1 MVFDAGYSA
10 VYDLLYQDVDY
21 AGAVDQVES
30 HLSDGMGL
38 TLLDLGCGTGRHLEF
53 FKHRHKKVVG
63 VDISA
68 GMLKR
73 AAQLNPDVEL
83 LCQDARSFVLN
94 GHFDV
99 VVMMSAVLCY
109 QITNQDVIDTFR
121 RVHDH
126 LVPGGLFIF
135 DVWHGPTVLYTKPE
149 RRAKR
154 IQDKDFDLIRVVEP
168 KVHLMTNMVT
178 CSYSWKFV
186 KKDEDVDIGAA
197 YADGSEVHKA
207 RYFFP
212 TEIDLFARTTGF
224 DVLNVAR
231 ADNGKP
237 FGEND
242 DYWHARY
249 VLQRV

>member
-1 MVFDAGYSA
+1 MAFDVGYSA

-30 HLSDGMGL
+30 HLVDGMGL
-38 TLLDLGCGTGRHLEF
+38 SLLDLGCGTGRHLEF
-53 FKHRHKKVVG
+53 FKKRHKKVVG

-68 GMLKR
+68 GMLRR
-73 AAQLNPDVEL
+73 AAALNPDVEL
-83 LCQDARSFVLN
+83 SCQDARSFIVD

-109 QITNQDVIDTFR
+109 QVANQDVTDTFR
-121 RVHDH
+121 RVYDH
-126 LVPGGLFIF
+126 LVPGGMFIF
-135 DVWHGPTVLYTKPE
+135 DVWHGPTVLSTKPE

-154 IQDKDFDLIRVVEP
+154 IKDVDFDLIRVVEP
-168 KVHLMTNMVT
+168 KLHLMTNMVT

-186 KKDEDVDIGAA
+186 KKDDAVDIGAA
-197 YADGSEVHKA
+197 YADGNEVHKA

-212 TEIDLFARTTGF
+212 TEIDLFAKATGF
-224 DVLNVAR
+224 DVLSVAR
-231 ADNGKP
+231 ADNGQP
-237 FGEND
+237 FGDHD

>member
-1 MVFDAGYSA
+1 MAFEAGYSA

-30 HLSDGMGL
+30 HLMDGMGL
-38 TLLDLGCGTGRHLEF
+38 TLLDLGCGTGQHLQF
-53 FKHRHKKVVG
+53 FKNRHKNVVG

-73 AAQLNPDVEL
+73 AKLLNPEVEL
-83 LCQDARSFVLN
+83 HCQDARSFTLY

-135 DVWHGPTVLYTKPE
+135 DVWHGPTVLHTKPE
-149 RRAKR
+149 KRVKR
-154 IQDKDFDLIRVVEP
+154 IEGDGLDLIRVVEP
-168 KVHLMTNMVT
+168 VVHLMTNTVT
-178 CSYSWKFV
+178 CIYDWKV
-186 KKDEDVDIGAA
+186 IKKTENTDLCVDF
-197 YADGSEVHKA
+197 ADGTEVHKA

-212 TEIDLFARTTGF
+212 TEIDLFAKTTGF

-231 ADNGKP
+231 ADNGRS
-237 FGEND
+237 FAEND
-242 DYWHARY
+242 DHWHARY